1 MSYAIARLFGFLF
14 LLSSINCLAV
24 EIPKSLEEWKPWIL
38 EKHPDL
44 NCPFIF
50 NDGAR
55 TCIWPSELKID
66 ANASGASFS
75 QRIDVFK
82 NDWVKLPGSTGLWP
96 QNVSDN
102 NAKAVIRDKNNSPEI
117 YLTIGSHDISG
128 DIRWSEMPRT
138 LPISEQTGIVQLTLN
153 GKTVSTPAIEANN
166 QLWLTASEK
175 QNAAAHQDT
184 FEMRV
189 FRKIEDTIPLR
200 MTTQLQIDASGKERE
215 LKLGQLLLNGFS
227 ITEFNS
233 ALPARIEKDGSLRI
247 QVKPGSWE
255 IILTSQSNAIAND
268 LTFKTTSDLWPSEEV
283 WVFSAERQLRSVQIS
298 GVQTI
303 DPQQTQLP
311 EEWKNLPAYLV
322 TPETHFKIEELQR
335 GETKNVGNKLELDRT
350 AWLNFNGEQFIA
362 SDRIS
367 GTTQNSRLETI
378 QPLELTNADIAN
390 RPQLITLLNNSK
402 NTGIEIRTRDINILG
417 TSHLPR
423 NLTLPI
429 TGWNEEFNSVSTQL
443 NLPPGWSLFTATGTS
458 NESGS
463 WISKWTLWDMFL
475 VLIIIV
481 SITRLIKPIYGLVAA
496 VTLILIYTR
505 EGAPILVWLNL
516 IAAIALATFVSG
528 KFKNFVVRYIYVSF
542 FLLALIILP
551 FTVHEARTAINPQL
565 EGEEVFSLTS
575 LVIFSSDKNK
585 RAYAPAPAPAMA
597 EMQVDSISAEDIG
610 KMPDTN
616 AAESLQRISGV
627 PMSRSKEAKQIS
639 KKYDLNQQTQTGLA
653 SPDWYFNSAYLH
665 WNGPIKADETTKLF
679 LVSPFFNRLGSLL
692 SALLPLLLAGIL
704 LRHFFTVINKPITLP
719 TFSIKTNTSA
729 VSGLLLIALF
739 AFPSDSANAQTNANP
754 DILKELET
762 RLTEAPR
769 CLPDCAAIESVAV
782 NLKQDQLTIDLVVHS
797 NDLIALPLPA
807 DREQWWPSQVTLDGK
822 NAVLVQDEDQ
832 TLLVSLP
839 KGRHNLS
846 IKANLQGRDALNV
859 EFPLRLHNVSA
870 TANGWEISGLP
881 SAEQS
886 SQSLQ
891 LQRVERDE
899 SLSKSEHLRLDP
911 IAAFVSVRRELKLD
925 LEWTLATTVTRI
937 APAFGAINIEVPII
951 EGEAPLTTQ
960 LNTNGKIAVHLE
972 ANQQEFSWSSN
983 LKQLSNL
990 QLTAAKNVP
999 WFEIWSIDASAIWH
1013 LDTKGI
1019 APIHMVGNGFPTWQP
1034 WPGESVSL
1042 SITRPQAAKGSYIT
1056 IDSSQLNYELG
1067 ERSNLAT
1074 LSLTIRSNQGGQ
1086 YNFNLPVES
1095 KLSALEI
1102 DNQPIA
1108 VSATNNQIKIPLR
1121 PGKQNVVIRW
1131 SSDKGVALFTK
1142 TPEFTLDQGSSNQ
1155 RIDIDLPDNRWILL
1169 LGGPKM
1175 GPSILIWGMLFVVVL
1190 LSIALGRA
1198 KLTPL
1203 KPYEWVILSLGVC
1216 TLNFFTFVV
1225 VAVWLIMLQQRG
1237 QLAGISSA
1245 RKFKFLQVGLF
1256 LLSIIALGLLITTIP
1271 EGLLGSPDMRV
1282 AGNNSSDGFLRWYQD
1297 HSDAAFPTAWVISLP
1312 LWCYKVAI
1320 LLWSLWL
1327 ASSLMKWI
1335 RWAWQQLSHHGLWHA
1350 DSEIIETPAIDT
1362 TIVGEQSSS
1371 S

>member
-1 MSYAIARLFGFLF
+1 MSQVIARLFGFLF
-14 LLSSINCLAV
+14 FLSSINCLAV

-50 NDGAR
+50 NNGAR
-55 TCIWPSELKID
+55 TCTWPSELKVD
-66 ANASGASFS
+66 ANTTGASFS
-75 QRIDVFK
+75 QRIDVFT

-102 NAKAVIRDKNNSPEI
+102 NAKAIVRDKNNSPEI

-153 GKTVSTPAIEANN
+153 GKAVNSPAIEANN

-175 QNAAAHQDT
+175 QNVTAHQDT
-184 FEMRV
+184 FDMRV

-200 MTTQLQIDASGKERE
+200 MTTQLQIDVSGKERE
-215 LKLGQLLLNGFS
+215 LQLGQVLLSGFA

-233 ALPARIEKDGSLRI
+233 VLPARIEKDGSLRI
-247 QVKPGSWE
+247 QVKQGSWE
-255 IILTSQSNAIAND
+255 IILTSQSNSPAND

-283 WVFSAERQLRSVQIS
+283 WVFAAERQLRSVQIS
-298 GVQTI
+298 GVPTI

-335 GETKNVGNKLELDRT
+335 GETKNVGNKLELGRN
-350 AWLNFNGEQFIA
+350 AWLSFNGEQFIT
-362 SDRIS
+362 SDRIT

-378 QPLELTNADIAN
+378 QPLKLTSADIAN
-390 RPQLITLLNNSK
+390 TPQLITLLNNSK

-423 NLTLPI
+423 SLTLPI
-429 TGWNEEFNSVSTQL
+429 TGWNEEFNSVSTRL

-458 NESGS
+458 TEYGS

-481 SITRLIKPIYGLVAA
+481 SIARLIKPAYGLVAA
-496 VTLILIYTR
+496 VTLILIYNR
-505 EGAPILVWLNL
+505 EGAPVYVWLNL
-516 IAAIALATFVSG
+516 VATIALATFVSG
-528 KFKNFVVRYIYVSF
+528 KFKKFIVKYTYVSF
-542 FLLALIILP
+542 FLLALVMLP

-565 EGEEVFSLTS
+565 DSEPVFSFTPSLIQTS
-575 LVIFSSDKNK
+575 NK
-585 RAYAPAPAPAMA
+585 KKMAYAPAPAPAIAVMEDA
-597 EMQVDSISAEDIG
+597 VSAEDIG
-610 KMPDTN
+610 KMPDMN
-616 AAESLQRISGV
+616 VAESLQRIPGV
-627 PMSRSKEAKQIS
+627 SVSRSKEVKQIS

-653 SPDWYFNSAYLH
+653 APDWYANSVNLYWA
-665 WNGPIKADETTKLF
+665 GPIKADETTKLF
-679 LVSPFFNRLGSLL
+679 LVSPLFNRLGYLL

-704 LRHFFTVINKPITLP
+704 LRHFFEVINKPIAISK
-719 TFSIKTNTSA
+719 FSINTNASV
-729 VSGLLLIALF
+729 VSSLLLIALF

-754 DILKELET
+754 DILKELEA

-769 CLPDCAAIESVAV
+769 CLPDCAAIESAAIT
-782 NLKQDQLTIDLVVHS
+782 LKQDQLNIDLIVHS

-807 DREQWWPSQVTLDGK
+807 DHAQWWPSQVTVDGK
-822 NAVLVQDEDQ
+822 NAVLVQSDNQ

-846 IKANLQGRDALNV
+846 IKANLQDRDALNV
-859 EFPLRLHNVSA
+859 EFPLALHNVAA

-881 SAEQS
+881 SAEQT

-891 LQRVERDE
+891 LQRVEHDE
-899 SLSKSEHLRLDP
+899 AQSKSEHLRLDP
-911 IAAFVSVRRELKLD
+911 IAPFVSVRRELKLD
-925 LEWTLATTVTRI
+925 LEWTVTTTVTRV
-937 APAFGAINIEVPII
+937 APAFGAINIEVAVI

-960 LNTNGKIAVHLE
+960 LTTNGKVAVHLE
-972 ANQQEFSWSSN
+972 ANQQEFSWTSN
-983 LKQLSNL
+983 LKQLSAL
-990 QLTAAKNVP
+990 QLTAPQHVS
-999 WFEIWSIDASAIWH
+999 WFEIWSLDTSAIWH
-1013 LDTKGI
+1013 IDSKGI
-1019 APIHMVGNGFPTWQP
+1019 APIQMVGNNLPTWRP

-1056 IDSSQLNYELG
+1056 IDSSHLSYVLG

-1074 LSLTIRSNQGGQ
+1074 LSLTVRSNQGGQ
-1086 YNFNLPVES
+1086 YNFNLPAES

-1108 VSATNNQIKIPLR
+1108 LSATNNQIKIPLH
-1121 PGKQNVVIRW
+1121 PGKQNIVVRW
-1131 SSDKGVALFTK
+1131 NSDKGVTLFTK
-1142 TPEFTLDQGSSNQ
+1142 TPEFSLDQGSSNQ
-1155 RIDIDLPDNRWILL
+1155 RIDIDLPDNRWVLL

-1175 GPSILIWGMLFVVVL
+1175 GPSILMWGILLVVIL
-1190 LSIALGRA
+1190 LAIALGRA

-1203 KPYEWVILSLGVC
+1203 KPHEWVILSLGVC
-1216 TLNFFTFVV
+1216 TLNFLTFVV
-1225 VAVWLIMLQQRG
+1225 AAVWLIVLQQRG
-1237 QLAGISSA
+1237 QLTHISSA

-1256 LLSIIALGLLITTIP
+1256 LLSAIALGLLITTIP

-1282 AGNNSSDGFLRWYQD
+1282 AGNNSNDGFLRWYQD

-1335 RWAWQQLSHHGLWHA
+1335 RWSWQQLSHHGLWHA
-1350 DSEIIETPAIDT
+1350 DAHIVDQPLLDIT
-1362 TIVGEQSSS
+1362 TEDSQAKNS
-1371 S
+1371 

>member
-1 MSYAIARLFGFLF
+1 MSHAIARLFGFLF

-55 TCIWPSELKID
+55 TCIWPSELKVD

-138 LPISEQTGIVQLTLN
+138 LPIAEQTGIVQLTLN

-184 FEMRV
+184 FDLRV

-200 MTTQLQIDASGKERE
+200 MTTQLQIDVSGKERE
-215 LKLGQLLLNGFS
+215 LQLGQLLLNGFS

-255 IILTSQSNAIAND
+255 IILTSQSNALAND

-350 AWLNFNGEQFIA
+350 AWLSFDGAQFIT
-362 SDRIS
+362 SDSIT

-423 NLTLPI
+423 TLTLPI
-429 TGWNEEFNSVSTQL
+429 TGWNEEFNSVSTRL

-458 NESGS
+458 SESGS
-463 WISKWTLWDMFL
+463 WISQWTLWDMFL
-475 VLIIIV
+475 VLIIVV
-481 SITRLIKPIYGLVAA
+481 SITRLIKPAYGLVAA
-496 VTLILIYTR
+496 ATLILIYTR
-505 EGAPILVWLNL
+505 EGAPVFVWLNL
-516 IAAIALATFVSG
+516 IAAIALATYVSG

-542 FLLALIILP
+542 FLLALVILP

-565 EGEEVFSLTS
+565 KGEEVFSLTS
-575 LVIFSSDKNK
+575 LFVFSSDKNK
-585 RAYAPAPAPAMA
+585 RAYAPAPAPVMEKMEDAMEA
-597 EMQVDSISAEDIG
+597 EEIVVMSDRNE
-610 KMPDTN
+610 
-616 AAESLQRISGV
+616 AESLQRMAGIAASK
-627 PMSRSKEAKQIS
+627 SKEAKQIS

-653 SPDWYFNSAYLH
+653 SPDWYFNSAYLQ

-704 LRHFFTVINKPITLP
+704 LRHFFAVINKPIALP
-719 TFSIKTNTSA
+719 KFNLSANAGA
-729 VSGLLLIALF
+729 VSSLFLIALF
-739 AFPSDSANAQTNANP
+739 AFPSDSANAQANVNP
-754 DILKELET
+754 DILKELEA

-769 CLPDCAAIESVAV
+769 CLPDCASIESVAV

-807 DREQWWPSQVTLDGK
+807 DHEQWWPSQVTLDGK
-822 NAVLVQDEDQ
+822 NAVLVQSEDQ
-832 TLLVSLP
+832 TLLVSVP

-859 EFPLRLHNVSA
+859 EFPLALHNVAA

-881 SAEQS
+881 SAEQT

-891 LQRVERDE
+891 LQRVEHDE
-899 SLSKSEHLRLDP
+899 NLSKSEHLRLDP

-925 LEWTLATTVTRI
+925 LEWTVITTVTRV
-937 APAFGAINIEVPII
+937 APAFGAINIEVPVL

-960 LNTNGKIAVHLE
+960 LNPNGKIAVRLE

-983 LKQLSNL
+983 LKQLSAL
-990 QLTAAKNVP
+990 QLTAAQNVP
-999 WFEIWSIDASAIWH
+999 WFEIWSLDVSAIWH
-1013 LDTKGI
+1013 IDSKGI
-1019 APIHMVGNGFPTWQP
+1019 APIQMIGNNLPTWQP

-1056 IDSSQLNYELG
+1056 IDSSHLGYELG

-1074 LSLTIRSNQGGQ
+1074 LNLTIRSNQGGQ
-1086 YNFNLPVES
+1086 YTFNLPADS

-1108 VSATNNQIKIPLR
+1108 VSATNNQLKIPLH
-1121 PGKQNVVIRW
+1121 PGKQNVVVRW
-1131 SSDKGVALFTK
+1131 NSDKGVSLLTK

-1155 RIDIDLPDNRWILL
+1155 RIDIDLPDNRWVLL

-1175 GPSILIWGMLFVVVL
+1175 GPSILIWGMLFVVIL

-1216 TLNFFTFVV
+1216 TQNFFTFIA
-1225 VAVWLIMLQQRG
+1225 VAVWLIVLQQRG
-1237 QLAGISSA
+1237 QLSHISSTC
-1245 RKFKFLQVGLF
+1245 KFKFLQVGLF
-1256 LLSIIALGLLITTIP
+1256 LLSIIALSLLITTIP

-1282 AGNNSSDGFLRWYQD
+1282 AGNSSSDGFLRWYQD

-1327 ASSLMKWI
+1327 ASSLIKWI
-1335 RWAWQQLSHHGLWHA
+1335 RWAWQQLSIHGLWHA
-1350 DSEIIETPAIDT
+1350 DIHIIDAPVVETVTAD
-1362 TIVGEQSSS
+1362 EQINNS
-1371 S
+1371 

>member
-1 MSYAIARLFGFLF
+1 MSQIFARLFGFLF

-50 NDGAR
+50 NDGER
-55 TCIWPSELKID
+55 TCVWPSELKIE
-66 ANASGASFS
+66 ANSSGASFS

-82 NDWVKLPGSTGLWP
+82 NEWVKLPGNVGLWP

-102 NAKAVIRDKNNSPEI
+102 NAKATVRDKNNSPEI

-153 GKTVSTPAIEANN
+153 GKAVSTPAIESNN
-166 QLWLTASEK
+166 QLWLAANEK

-184 FEMRV
+184 FDVRV

-200 MTTQLQIDASGKERE
+200 MTTQLQIDVSGKERE
-215 LKLGQLLLNGFS
+215 LQLGQVLLNGFS

-255 IILTSQSNAIAND
+255 ITLTSQSNGPAND
-268 LTFKTTSDLWPSEEV
+268 LTFKATSDLWPTEEV
-283 WVFSAERQLRSVQIS
+283 WVFAAERQLRSVQIS

-335 GETKNVGNKLELDRT
+335 GETKNVGNKLELNRN
-350 AWLNFNGEQFIA
+350 AWLSFSGEQFIA
-362 SDRIS
+362 SDRIT

-378 QPLELTNADIAN
+378 QPLELTNADIASK
-390 RPQLITLLNNSK
+390 PQLITLLNNSK

-429 TGWNEEFNSVSTQL
+429 TGWNEEFDSVSTRL

-458 NESGS
+458 SQYGS

-481 SITRLIKPIYGLVAA
+481 SIARLIKPAYGLVAA
-496 VTLILIYTR
+496 VTLILIYNR
-505 EGAPILVWLNL
+505 EGAPVYVWLNL
-516 IAAIALATFVSG
+516 ITAIALATFVSG
-528 KFKNFVVRYIYVSF
+528 KFKHFIVKYTYVSF
-542 FLLALIILP
+542 FLLALVILP

-565 EGEEVFSLTS
+565 DNEPVFSLTPS
-575 LVIFSSDKNK
+575 LIQTSNK
-585 RAYAPAPAPAMA
+585 KKMAYAPAPAISVMEDA
-597 EMQVDSISAEDIG
+597 VSAEDIG
-610 KMPDTN
+610 KMPDMN
-616 AAESLQRISGV
+616 VAESLQRISGAS
-627 PMSRSKEAKQIS
+627 MARSKEAKQIS

-653 SPDWYFNSAYLH
+653 APDWYANYVNLH
-665 WNGPIKADETTKLF
+665 WTGPIKADETTKLF
-679 LVSPFFNRLGSLL
+679 LVSPLFNRLGYLL

-704 LRHFFTVINKPITLP
+704 LRHFFEVINKPIAIS
-719 TFSIKTNTSA
+719 TFSIKTNASA
-729 VSGLLLIALF
+729 ISSLLLIALF

-754 DILKELET
+754 DILKELEA

-769 CLPDCAAIESVAV
+769 CLPDCAAIESAAV
-782 NLKQDQLTIDLVVHS
+782 TLKQDQLTIDLVVHS

-807 DREQWWPSQVTLDGK
+807 DHEQWWPSQVTLDGK
-822 NAVLVQDEDQ
+822 NALLVQSDDQ
-832 TLLVSLP
+832 TLLASLP

-846 IKANLQGRDALNV
+846 IKANLQGRDALNI
-859 EFPLRLHNVSA
+859 EFPLALHNVAS
-870 TANGWEISGLP
+870 TVNGWEMSGLP
-881 SAEQS
+881 SVEQT

-899 SLSKSEHLRLDP
+899 NQSKSEHLRLDP
-911 IAAFVSVRRELKLD
+911 IAPFVSVKRELKLD
-925 LEWTLATTVTRI
+925 LEWTVTTTVTRVS
-937 APAFGAINIEVPII
+937 PAFGAINIEVPVI

-960 LNTNGKIAVHLE
+960 LTASGKVAIHLE
-972 ANQQEFSWSSN
+972 ANQQEFSWTSN
-983 LKQLSNL
+983 IKQMSVL
-990 QLTAAKNVP
+990 QLKAAQNVP
-999 WFEIWSIDASAIWH
+999 WFEIWSLDASAIWH
-1013 LDTKGI
+1013 IDAKGI
-1019 APIHMVGNGFPTWQP
+1019 APIQMIGNNLPTWQP

-1042 SITRPQAAKGSYIT
+1042 GMTRPQAAKGSYIT
-1056 IDSSQLNYELG
+1056 IDSSHLSYVLG

-1086 YNFNLPVES
+1086 YNFNLPADS

-1102 DNQPIA
+1102 DNQPIS
-1108 VSATNNQIKIPLR
+1108 VSATNNQIKIPLH
-1121 PGKQNVVIRW
+1121 PGKQNVVIRLN
-1131 SSDKGVALFTK
+1131 SDKGVSVFTK

-1155 RIDIDLPDNRWILL
+1155 RIDINLPGNRWVLL

-1190 LSIALGRA
+1190 ISIGLGRA

-1203 KPYEWVILSLGVC
+1203 KSHEWVILSLGVC

-1237 QLAGISSA
+1237 HLAGISSA

-1256 LLSIIALGLLITTIP
+1256 LLSVLALGLLITTIP

-1282 AGNNSSDGFLRWYQD
+1282 AGNDSNDGLLRWYQD
-1297 HSDAAFPTAWVISLP
+1297 HSDSAFPTAWVISLP
-1312 LWCYKVAI
+1312 LWCYKIAI

-1327 ASSLMKWI
+1327 ASSLIKWI
-1335 RWAWQQLSHHGLWHA
+1335 RWGWQQLSHNGMWHVNPN
-1350 DSEIIETPAIDT
+1350 IIEQP
-1362 TIVGEQSSS
+1362 IVKVDSTENNQSEK
-1371 S
+1371 